1 MVLFE
6 GRESLYSVLRAT
18 LGAGIR
24 RTNTS
29 FPSRG
34 IAGPV
39 STRLPRRWVLYS
51 NAGVLHSFP
60 SQQYDSLTGSRILL
74 ADYIPSPSVK
84 DILKW
89 KFKLRYYP
97 DSNGEF
103 YTTSCGLAKEV
114 QSVCV
119 DLNVQASVLFKYK
132 SPKPHIC
139 HYTLLF

>member
-6 GRESLYSVLRAT
+6 GRESLYSILCAT

-84 DILKW
+84 DILEW
-89 KFKLRYYP
+89 KFKLQYYP
-97 DSNGEF
+97 D
-103 YTTSCGLAKEV
+103 TV
-114 QSVCV
+114 QHWGILHHFLRIGQGSAECM
-119 DLNVQASVLFKYK
+119 
-132 SPKPHIC
+132 C
-139 HYTLLF
+139 